1 MMDEKPP
8 LSVPHVQS
16 ALLSEAIRHAEVGFL
31 VWDDD
36 RRYVA
41 ANDKACELLACTI
54 EELVGSTV
62 GSRTDDGG
70 AAVEQV
76 VRAHGG
82 QGKLTVTRFD
92 GRELRIGYISCG
104 TRIAGVP
111 YLASIIW
118 PLSAVGR
125 ARSGSLEGEHQPA

>member
-1 MMDEKPP
+1 MMEERPP

-16 ALLSEAIRHAEVGFL
+16 ALLSEAIRHADVGFL

-54 EELVGSTV
+54 EELIGSTV
-62 GSRTDDGG
+62 GAHTAGG
-70 AAVEQV
+70 NEAVAEV

-82 QGKLTVTRFD
+82 RGELTVTRFD
-92 GRELRIGYISCG
+92 GGELQIAYVSAA
-104 TRIAGVP
+104 TPIAGVP
-111 YLASIIW
+111 Y
-118 PLSAVGR
+118 
-125 ARSGSLEGEHQPA
+125 

>member
-1 MMDEKPP
+1 MEEKPP

-16 ALLSEAIRHAEVGFL
+16 ALLSEAIRHADVGFL

-54 EELVGSTV
+54 EELIGSTV
-62 GSRTDDGG
+62 GAHTEGG
-70 AAVEQV
+70 TEAVEQV

-82 QGKLTVTRFD
+82 HGELRITRFD
-92 GRELRIGYISCG
+92 GRKLRIAYVSSA

-111 YLASIIW
+111 YMASIIW
-118 PLSAVGR
+118 PVDG
-125 ARSGSLEGEHQPA
+125 